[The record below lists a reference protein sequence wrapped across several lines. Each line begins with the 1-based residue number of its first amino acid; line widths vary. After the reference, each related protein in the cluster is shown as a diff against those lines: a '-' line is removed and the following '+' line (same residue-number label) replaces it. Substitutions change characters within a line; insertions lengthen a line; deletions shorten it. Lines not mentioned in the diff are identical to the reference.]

1 MVHTK
6 ANQISKK
13 GIAYVLTLALVLSF
27 APSFASTKAYAASAA
42 ATPSVSTYATKAQ
55 LKNDTFRPNDDGTA
69 TNIGKINFGG
79 KAWYL
84 LGGSGNNV
92 DVFAAQN
99 FGTAAF
105 QDTIDTESFKPD
117 TIVWGSVDYG
127 TATTKPSTVYPNNY
141 GASDLRGTLQTL
153 ASGDIFNAVEKG
165 MMNETTVTTTDLKNK
180 AADDTTNLTYTTK
193 DKLYAA
199 SGGDDVFTYGGTTID
214 VNGKTLDIKNTYK
227 DPGSFWLRSPSSN
240 KYYYA
245 LDVTPADG
253 VYNSSVSYI
262 TGGVRPAS
270 NLDFSSV
277 LFASAAPAS
286 SSDKAKRNISSGTAM
301 NLRLEATENTTVS
314 KAELGEVSVNTTE
327 GTITATKGSG
337 AATLVVQ
344 GNDDTNDW
352 YYTKSLSEASTTVS
366 ASDIATGVDLAKC
379 KVWLEQTGSDGMIYA
394 VETPKAEF
402 EITTSATNGTIDAT
416 QTVTESLDK
425 TINYN
430 ANTGYELFKIEID
443 GTSLSDISQYKT
455 SYTFTNVTKAHTIAV
470 TFTPI
475 NYTITYNAGDDATN
489 PDSNPKTYNVES
501 ADITFAAPTKVGYT
515 FKGWYDASDNKVE
528 GITKGSRT
536 GDLEL
541 TAKWEIN
548 KYTVKFVDYDGTT
561 VIKSQEVE
569 HGKAAT
575 APDDPIRKGYT
586 FTGWSPADFSNIL
599 DNTTITA
606 QYEINKYKVTFDA
619 NGGSFDGTETKE
631 AQVEYGQTVTAPDPS
646 PTRANYTF
654 TKWTEDKDG
663 KISYNFEEAVSAET
677 KLYAQWQATDFDIT
691 YNLDG
696 GTNAKSNPST
706 YNVET
711 ADFTF
716 VAPTKDGY
724 TFLGWFDANNKQ
736 VTGITKGSRTGA
748 LELTAQW
755 QKDSDTSFVIGDV
768 EYIIQENKK
777 DVYIK
782 AHSKKIKKL
791 VIPTTVQD
799 KAGNTYNV
807 IGVAKAGFKNC
818 KNLKKVS
825 AGKGIRIIKAQ
836 GFANCKKLKTFK
848 CSSKVLKSIGN
859 RAFIKCKKLKK
870 ATFKSGAL
878 KEICNKSFNSC
889 KKLKKFASKSK
900 VLNRIGVKAFGGCK
914 NLKNVTLKSKKL
926 SKIAT
931 KAFYKT
937 PKLTKITINKTTKLK
952 IVKSAFKK
960 AGKNGGKGLTVKV
973 KSSKK
978 KAYKKLILKKG
989 GNKKLKVY

>member
-1 MVHTK
+1 MDHTK
-6 ANQISKK
+6 VNQISKK
-13 GIAYVLTLALVLSF
+13 GIAYALTLALVLSF

-99 FGTAAF
+99 FDTAAF
-105 QDTIDTESFKPD
+105 QDTINTESFTPD
-117 TIVWGSVDYG
+117 TIAWGSVDYG

-301 NLRLEATENTTVS
+301 NLRLAATENTTVP

-352 YYTKSLSEASTTVS
+352 YYTKLLSEASTTVS

-425 TINYN
+425 TINYS
-430 ANTGYELFKIEID
+430 ANTGYELSKIEID

-475 NYTITYNAGDDATN
+475 NYTITYNTGGDATN

-536 GDLEL
+536 G
-541 TAKWEIN
+541 
-548 KYTVKFVDYDGTT
+548 
-561 VIKSQEVE
+561 
-569 HGKAAT
+569 
-575 APDDPIRKGYT
+575 
-586 FTGWSPADFSNIL
+586 
-599 DNTTITA
+599 
-606 QYEINKYKVTFDA
+606 
-619 NGGSFDGTETKE
+619 
-631 AQVEYGQTVTAPDPS
+631 
-646 PTRANYTF
+646 
-654 TKWTEDKDG
+654 
-663 KISYNFEEAVSAET
+663 
-677 KLYAQWQATDFDIT
+677 
-691 YNLDG
+691 
-696 GTNAKSNPST
+696 
-706 YNVET
+706 
-711 ADFTF
+711 
-716 VAPTKDGY
+716 
-724 TFLGWFDANNKQ
+724 
-736 VTGITKGSRTGA
+736 A

-755 QKDSDTSFVIGDV
+755 QKDSYTSFVIGDV

-870 ATFKSGAL
+870 VTFKSGAL
-878 KEICNKSFNSC
+878 KEISNKSFNSC

-926 SKIAT
+926 KKIAT

-960 AGKNGGKGLTVKV
+960 AGKNGGKNLTVKV